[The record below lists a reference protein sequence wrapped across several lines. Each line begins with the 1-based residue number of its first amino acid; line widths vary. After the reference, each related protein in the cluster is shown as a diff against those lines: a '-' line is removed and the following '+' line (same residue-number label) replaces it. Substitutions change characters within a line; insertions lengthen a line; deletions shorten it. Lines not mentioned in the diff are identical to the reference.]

1 MRNVYDKY
9 GFATEERK
17 NEIKASVDTKW
28 ESIIDEFVLHYRY
41 LADKIIGWYPSG
53 QGEIIIMLKDGTKFR
68 YDSIEKNTYPI
79 YDPDEDNILEDE
91 LEWRKMFS
99 NRLCAKMHKFGY
111 NQSLLSEATGI
122 SQVTISKYINCKAT
136 PTAYNVQKLAK
147 ALHCNSFELIEYRV
161 F

>member
-1 MRNVYDKY
+1 MSEVD
-9 GFATEERK
+9 ER
-17 NEIKASVDTKW
+17 V
-28 ESIIDEFVLHYRY
+28 V
-41 LADKIIGWYPSG
+41 
-53 QGEIIIMLKDGTKFR
+53 QMKFDNAQFEAGVQQTLQSLNKLN
-68 YDSIEKNTYPI
+68 DSIEKNTYPI
-79 YDPDEDNILEDE
+79 YDPDENNILEDE

-147 ALHCNSFELIEYRV
+147 ALHCNSFELTEYRV